1 MVAVCNGSSYA
12 AVSALLH
19 AVAVV
24 KAGVFCILRIV
35 CYVFGPGSVSWC
47 GGGVLLSFLAAG
59 TIVISSL
66 IAMRQDHL
74 KARLAYSTI
83 GQLSYI
89 VLGICI
95 LTPYSITGAL
105 FHMTAHAF
113 LKITL
118 FMCAGAIYVTTG
130 ISQISEMR
138 GGARSMPC
146 TMLCFTIA
154 SFGIAG
160 LPLMAGFV
168 SKMDLMRGAMAMG
181 LPFFLF
187 LMVGAGLLA
196 IGYLLPVI
204 QIAYRVNDSAAD
216 MGTASVKE
224 AAPAMLIPLVITG
237 MGSVLLGVVPDVGLH
252 LYALA
257 QLAAEAVTQGGG
269 MFVT

>member
-1 MVAVCNGSSYA
+1 
-12 AVSALLH
+12 
-19 AVAVV
+19 
-24 KAGVFCILRIV
+24 
-35 CYVFGPGSVSWC
+35 
-47 GGGVLLSFLAAG
+47 
-59 TIVISSL
+59 
-66 IAMRQDHL
+66 
-74 KARLAYSTI
+74 
-83 GQLSYI
+83 
-89 VLGICI
+89 
-95 LTPYSITGAL
+95 
-105 FHMTAHAF
+105 
-113 LKITL
+113 
-118 FMCAGAIYVTTG
+118 
-130 ISQISEMR
+130 
-138 GGARSMPC
+138 
-146 TMLCFTIA
+146 
-154 SFGIAG
+154 
-160 LPLMAGFV
+160 
-168 SKMDLMRGAMAMG
+168 MG